1 MVFNHKEA
9 QGHAEKRKGYL
20 VFFNHREHKEHKSEA
35 QAEELCQKGEA
46 RMKATMFAKVL
57 WAWKALPVET
67 LRKRVAD
74 TLWAIWFGDEAE
86 ADAVM
91 D

>member
-1 MVFNHKEA
+1 
-9 QGHAEKRKGYL
+9 
-20 VFFNHREHKEHKSEA
+20 
-35 QAEELCQKGEA
+35 
-46 RMKATMFAKVL
+46 MKATMFAKVL

-74 TLWAIWFGDEAE
+74 TLWAVWFGDEAE